1 MVEMGAARPLG
12 GGRFLRARRDSPG
25 GRAYPA
31 RSLVLTVTI
40 MVAFVASAI
49 AQPPPNSNPTLAP
62 WYRSLLQPG
71 TNLSCC
77 SIADCR
83 ATEYRIEHNRYEVLI
98 GKSWLVVPADKILQR
113 TDNPTGR
120 AVVCW
125 TPQLGIMCFVRATE
139 S

>member
-1 MVEMGAARPLG
+1 MRSAA
-12 GGRFLRARRDSPG
+12 GRS
-25 GRAYPA
+25 GRSFAGWRLAVAALPA
-31 RSLVLTVTI
+31 
-40 MVAFVASAI
+40 VAALFAGLAAAAI
-49 AQPPPNSNPTLAP
+49 ARPPPNANPAYAP
-62 WYRSLLQPG
+62 WFRSLLQPG

-83 ATEYRIEHNRYEVLI
+83 TTEYRIRRDHYEALI
-98 GKSWLVVPADKILQR
+98 GRRWLAVPPDKILQR

-120 AVVCW
+120 AIVCW

>member
-1 MVEMGAARPLG
+1 VRTRKDTLSA
-12 GGRFLRARRDSPG
+12 
-25 GRAYPA
+25 PA
-31 RSLVLTVTI
+31 RDRTHPASLALAATLIVGTAAAV
-40 MVAFVASAI
+40 

-62 WYRSLLQPG
+62 WFRSLLQPG

-83 ATEYRIEHNRYEVLI
+83 ATEYRIDHNRYEALI
-98 GKSWLVVPADKILQR
+98 GRRWLVVPPDKILQR

>member
-1 MVEMGAARPLG
+1 MRFAGRILVAVAVFAVALTAPAIARPPSN
-12 GGRFLRARRDSPG
+12 AN
-25 GRAYPA
+25 PA
-31 RSLVLTVTI
+31 
-40 MVAFVASAI
+40 
-49 AQPPPNSNPTLAP
+49 LAP
-62 WYRSLLQPG
+62 WFHGLLQPG

-83 ATEYRIEHNRYEVLI
+83 TTDYRIAHNHYEVLI
-98 GKSWLVVPADKILQR
+98 GKRWLAVPPDRILQR

>member
-1 MVEMGAARPLG
+1 MAPLRRERTARCGFVLGCLRTAALAVGFAASAAIARP
-12 GGRFLRARRDSPG
+12 P
-25 GRAYPA
+25 
-31 RSLVLTVTI
+31 
-40 MVAFVASAI
+40 SA
-49 AQPPPNSNPTLAP
+49 ANPSLAP
-62 WYRSLLQPG
+62 WFGSLLQPG

-83 ATEYRIEHNRYEVLI
+83 TTDYRIERDHYEALI
-98 GKSWLVVPADKILQR
+98 GKRWLAVPPDKILQR

>member
-1 MVEMGAARPLG
+1 MTASKAERAAPG
-12 GGRFLRARRDSPG
+12 WLRH
-25 GRAYPA
+25 A
-31 RSLVLTVTI
+31 RSGKFIRRTLTTAAIALGTVT
-40 MVAFVASAI
+40 AAAE
-49 AQPPPNSNPTLAP
+49 PPPNANPAFVP
-62 WYRSLLQPG
+62 WFHSLLQPG

-83 ATEYRIEHNRYEVLI
+83 AADYRIASDRYEVLI
-98 GKSWLVVPADKILQR
+98 GKRWLPVPPDKILQR

-120 AVVCW
+120 AIVCW

>member
-1 MVEMGAARPLG
+1 LLPPGSVESTMVEMGVAGYIGWA
-12 GGRFLRARRDSPG
+12 RFLRIRRHSPG

-31 RSLVLTVTI
+31 ISLVLTATI
-40 MVAFVASAI
+40 MVAFAASAI
-49 AQPPPNSNPTLAP
+49 ARPPPNSNPTLAP

-83 ATEYRIEHNRYEVLI
+83 ATEYRIEHNRYEALI
-98 GKSWLVVPADKILQR
+98 GKRWLVVPADKILQR

-125 TPQLGIMCFVRATE
+125 TP
-139 S
+139 

>member
-1 MVEMGAARPLG
+1 VRTRKEIPGARTSSRAQP
-12 GGRFLRARRDSPG
+12 ARRLALAFTTMAG
-25 GRAYPA
+25 
-31 RSLVLTVTI
+31 
-40 MVAFVASAI
+40 VAASAV

-62 WYRSLLQPG
+62 WFRSLLQPG

-83 ATEYRIEHNRYEVLI
+83 TTEYRVVRDRFEALI
-98 GKSWLVVPADKILQR
+98 GKHWLAVPPDKILQR